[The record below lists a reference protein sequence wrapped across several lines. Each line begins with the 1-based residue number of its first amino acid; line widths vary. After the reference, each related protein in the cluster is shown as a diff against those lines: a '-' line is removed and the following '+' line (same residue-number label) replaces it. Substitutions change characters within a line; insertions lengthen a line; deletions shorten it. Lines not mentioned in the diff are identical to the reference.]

1 MGARVLFLQLQVSAA
16 VILILILRQGM
27 KRLPKIYSY
36 LLWIL
41 IFGRLLC
48 PFSLESRIGIMP
60 SLEEG
65 IHWVEGLRSQ
75 GAGEKDPQEWE
86 KGTLDGEEPGEN
98 MIIAKSEPEMG
109 ADDLL
114 AGLQSGN
121 PESAKRQ
128 EGEKERLEADER
140 ELFWQ
145 GYFNVKIL
153 IFLICRL
160 GRGAGIQRCGYGQSA
175 QETEKCR
182 KAGGNR

>member
-75 GAGEKDPQEWE
+75 GAGEKDSQERE
-86 KGTLDGEEPGEN
+86 KGTWDEEEPGE
-98 MIIAKSEPEMG
+98 
-109 ADDLL
+109 LL
-114 AGLQSGN
+114 SQNRKWA
-121 PESAKRQ
+121 RTT
-128 EGEKERLEADER
+128 
-140 ELFWQ
+140 FWQ
-145 GYFNVKIL
+145 VCSRVIRSRQKGRKGRRSAWRPMRGNFSGKGIL
-153 IFLICRL
+153 MLRF
-160 GRGAGIQRCGYGQSA
+160 
-175 QETEKCR
+175 
-182 KAGGNR
+182 